1 MTNVEN
7 ASKGSISGP
16 DFKQEYPM
24 TNLDFNPDKS
34 ENKSEDRKVEKPLEK
49 GYRDNGAWWGWLPL
63 SDECPNTSTLPDDGS
78 PCWKEGDIPQE
89 IQEEYFNGDPCVQGW
104 KLHLAVDRAGRRFT
118 DKTLPIE
125 VAGLRV
131 AYVNPF
137 DQFPPTR
144 SPWLHKQRDWTPTLA
159 TLFVGLTA
167 YVVMCAI
174 GWVIDGF
181 ISS

>member
-104 KLHLAVDRAGRRFT
+104 KLHLSVDRADVEKLFEVILPLLKAEIIMHKFRNFDEYKGSND
-118 DKTLPIE
+118 DKACTIYPIS
-125 VAGLRV
+125 
-131 AYVNPF
+131 
-137 DQFPPTR
+137 PTQLDKII
-144 SPWLHKQRDWTPTLA
+144 PKL
-159 TLFVGLTA
+159 V
-167 YVVMCAI
+167 
-174 GWVIDGF
+174 
-181 ISS
+181 